1 MKLPLL
7 FSLQLILLEVLSY
20 TPTSIYKYSTA
31 LKAKIAT
38 TESNLLS
45 YQSTEKE
52 EFDNRPSYIHRAQV
66 NDNHPQKLLEF
77 VYTVFPD
84 VKRTQAK
91 QWLQYNSLLVND
103 EPQTKH
109 DLSLRLGDW
118 ISVRYLSYAFV
129 IDNNIS

>member
-1 MKLPLL
+1 MKLPLF
-7 FSLQLILLEVLSY
+7 FSLQLILFEVSSY
-20 TPTSIYKYSTA
+20 TPSLIYKYSTA

-38 TESNLLS
+38 TENNLLS
-45 YQSTEKE
+45 YQSAEKE

-66 NDNHPQKLLEF
+66 NDNHPKKLLEF

-91 QWLQYNSLLVND
+91 QWLHYNSLLVND

-118 ISVRYLSYAFV
+118 ISVRYLLYLCH
-129 IDNNIS
+129 